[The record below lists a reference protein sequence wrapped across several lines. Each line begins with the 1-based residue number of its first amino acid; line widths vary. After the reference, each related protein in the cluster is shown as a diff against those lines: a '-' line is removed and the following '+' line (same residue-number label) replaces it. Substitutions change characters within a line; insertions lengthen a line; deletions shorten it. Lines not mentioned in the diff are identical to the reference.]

1 MISNLN
7 RQKKASGRSL
17 RLVLASGCVVMLAS
31 WGGVASAQAPAP
43 QAGVEAPPA
52 SEGSA
57 PAAALVDAPS
67 SAVSPPPAGDR
78 SASPAPPVEA
88 ANVDAV
94 ASESAPDRRT
104 QIARD
109 LFERGKSKWLEKQ
122 FEEAAALLMASQEQL
137 AVPSTL
143 VLLADSYEQMGRLRS
158 ASEAF
163 GRAALLAA
171 ERGNLTLEHS
181 ARTREAALLPRI
193 PQLEIRVPEPVP
205 AGLLVTL
212 NGVEVPARQL
222 NVPLAMDAG
231 YYQLEARAPGFLPS
245 LSSVRL
251 TNDRVHLAGPRVV
264 PVLLSALPSDPAQA
278 VAPAGKRPAV
288 AADVPLSGQQELGFW
303 LGAGGVAAAVTSG
316 VVMLVAWSK
325 YSDAERSCQQATG
338 NSHRCPKAALDQRR
352 DALQLAN
359 VATGFG
365 LAGAASF
372 GTGLALYLLP
382 ESNSE
387 GLPAGAALQWSG
399 RF

>member
-1 MISNLN
+1 
-7 RQKKASGRSL
+7 
-17 RLVLASGCVVMLAS
+17 VLALAL
-31 WGGVASAQAPAP
+31 WGGVAGAQASAP
-43 QAGVEAPPA
+43 QAGAEAPPVG
-52 SEGSA
+52 EGSA
-57 PAAALVDAPS
+57 PSAGSEDSS
-67 SAVSPPPAGDR
+67 SAASPPPADGS
-78 SASPAPPVEA
+78 SASAAPVAEA
-88 ANVDAV
+88 NAEAL

-109 LFERGKSKWLEKQ
+109 LFERGKSKWLEQQ
-122 FEEAAALLMASQEQL
+122 FEEAAALLTASQDQL

-143 VLLADSYEQMGRLRS
+143 ALLADSYEQLGRLRS

-181 ARTREAALLPRI
+181 ARTREAALQPRI

-205 AGLLVTL
+205 VGLLVTL
-212 NGVEVPARQL
+212 NGVEVSARQL

-264 PVLLSALPSDPAQA
+264 PVLLSALPSEPAVV
-278 VAPAGKRPAV
+278 VAPAGRLQAV
-288 AADVPLSGQQELGFW
+288 AADAALSGQQELGLW

-325 YSDAERSCQQATG
+325 YSDAERSCRQANG
-338 NSHRCPKAALDQRR
+338 NSHRCPKAAFDQRG
-352 DALQLAN
+352 DALQLAGI
-359 VATGFG
+359 ATGFG
-365 LAGAASF
+365 LAGAALF
-372 GTGLALYLLP
+372 GTGLALYLTP

-387 GLPAGAALQWSG
+387 GLPAGAALQLSG
-399 RF
+399 TF